1 VSALRGEVKGKWRL
15 SLCAYKIGVSTVR
28 AAFAIVHQCR
38 RLPVLLETF
47 LGSFPLFVGCGSW
60 LNVCADGVRSSF
72 HMIEYEIGEYMARY
86 EVR

>member
-47 LGSFPLFVGCGSW
+47 LGSFPLFVGCW
-60 LNVCADGVRSSF
+60 ILAECMCRRCE
-72 HMIEYEIGEYMARY
+72 IEFPYD
-86 EVR
+86 

>member
-1 VSALRGEVKGKWRL
+1 MLFEVKAAIDIMR
-15 SLCAYKIGVSTVR
+15 YKIGLSSVR
-28 AAFAIVHQCR
+28 AAFSIVHQCR

-47 LGSFPLFVGCGSW
+47 LGSFPCLLHVSVQLTW
-60 LNVCADGVRSSF
+60 LNVRADDVKSSF